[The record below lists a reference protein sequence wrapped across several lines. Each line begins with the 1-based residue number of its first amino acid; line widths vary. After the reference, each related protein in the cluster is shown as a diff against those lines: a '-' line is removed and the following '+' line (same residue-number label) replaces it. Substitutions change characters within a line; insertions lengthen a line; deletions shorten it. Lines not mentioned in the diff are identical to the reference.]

1 MRDRG
6 PQDASVDFL
15 DERPGARPYQAG
27 RLPSSR
33 STRSPEREE
42 SGVRPYVLTGGRT
55 RSSNALV
62 GFETM
67 VTLTPEGQRR
77 RAAELNERQA
87 ILERCSRTISV
98 VELSAYL
105 RLPLAVAQVLT
116 GDLADDGFLCVHQAP
131 EMPSQDRD
139 LLERLALA
147 VQNKQMEVV

>member
-1 MRDRG
+1 VPDRRLE
-6 PQDASVDFL
+6 DANVEL
-15 DERPGARPYQAG
+15 VDERPGARPYQAG

-33 STRSPEREE
+33 SAAVPRHEE

-87 ILERCSRTISV
+87 ILERCGRPISV
-98 VELSAYL
+98 VELS
-105 RLPLAVAQVLT
+105 AQVLT
-116 GDLADDGFLCVHQAP
+116 GDLADDGFLCVHTAP

-147 VQNKQMEVV
+147 VQNKQMEVA